1 MMTLR
6 LLEEFSLNALPALQ
20 TVYYDGWHLRFSNGY
35 PRRANSIQLLYPSL
49 LPLDEKIDYCQAQY
63 AARGYR
69 TVYKMTLAAPDGLD
83 AALRAR
89 GYVEDAETS
98 VRMLDL
104 AGFKP
109 VPPPDAEVLVEPRMS
124 DSWAEDFTR
133 LNDEAPARAAVIRL
147 LLERLSI
154 ESSFVRLR
162 VGGETVALGRGAL
175 DNGWVGFYEIATAPA
190 FRQQGWGTRLMQTII
205 GWGIERGAQ
214 QAYLQVMT
222 SNAPALRLYSK
233 LGFHEQYRY
242 WYLQTPAF

>member
-6 LLEEFSLNALPALQ
+6 LLEEFSLNALPALH
-20 TVYYDGWHLRFSNGY
+20 TLHYDGWVLRFSNGY

-49 LPLDEKIDYCQAQY
+49 LPLDEKIDYCESQY
-63 AARGYR
+63 TARGIK
-69 TVYKMTLAAPDGLD
+69 TVYKMTPAAPDGLD

-89 GYVEDAETS
+89 GYVQDAESS
-98 VRMLDL
+98 VRTLDL
-104 AGFKP
+104 AGFAP

-124 DSWAEDFTR
+124 DGWAEDFAR
-133 LNDEAPARAAVIRL
+133 LNDEEPVRAGIIRL

-154 ESSFVRLR
+154 ESAFVRLR

-190 FRQQGWGTRLMQTII
+190 FRQQGWGTHLMQTII
-205 GWGIERGAQ
+205 GWGIEHGAQ

-222 SNAPALRLYSK
+222 RNAPALRLYSK

-242 WYLQTPAF
+242 WYLQTPAS